1 MTFNPKHFVK
11 TAVETYQDKQAF
23 DQFISQNEHLA
34 APFHVE
40 GLENVVPKQYPG
52 ELAIY
57 AGRSHHG
64 KSTALRD
71 AAFKAQK
78 RIEGKRGF
86 VVGMVSL
93 EDTSETTAA
102 KQIKKYGGERY
113 LDYTDDQ
120 FVFIGNSFGMSADDV
135 SSLNTGNIIKAL
147 DYGLLQF
154 ADPMRYSSIFID
166 YAQIIPPDPERRMM
180 VSSDQRRLQV
190 ADDVRRFFHA
200 AKYFKAPIG
209 LASQALI
216 KTQRD
221 NYTAKMRIP
230 GGADLAEAGELFS
243 VPDIVYS
250 YWFPKV
256 DFPEGQLIE
265 EGNWCFHVE
274 NNLVFVRISKRRNAD
289 LLGFTGKKDP
299 VNRVFPCKIRED
311 GSFWYDPEYHKHIYL
326 PSMKESINDGALS
339 QGTLNSL

>member
-1 MTFNPKHFVK
+1 MTFNPKNFVK
-11 TAVETYQDKQAF
+11 TATETFEDKRAF
-23 DQFISQNEHLA
+23 DEFIKENQHLA
-34 APFHVE
+34 MPFHVE
-40 GLENVVPKQYPG
+40 GLEETVPPQYPG

-78 RIEGKRGF
+78 RIEGKKGF

-102 KQIKKYGGERY
+102 KQIQKYGNERY

-120 FVFIGNSFGMSADDV
+120 FVFIGNSFGMSVDDV
-135 SSLNTGNIIKAL
+135 SSLNTGNLIKAL
-147 DYGLLQF
+147 DYGLTQF
-154 ADPMRYSSIFID
+154 ADPMRYSWIGID
-166 YAQIIPPDPERRMM
+166 YAQIIPPDPERRVM
-180 VSSDQRRLQV
+180 VSSDQRRLQI
-190 ADDVRRFFHA
+190 ADDVRRWFHA
-200 AKYFKAPIG
+200 AKYFKAPIS

-221 NYTAKMRIP
+221 NYTSKMRIP

-243 VPDIVYS
+243 VPDCVYS

-256 DFPEGQLIE
+256 DIPEGTLVE
-265 EGNWCFHVE
+265 EGNWTFHVE

-289 LLGFTGKKDP
+289 LMGFVGSKDP
-299 VNRVFPCKIRED
+299 VNRVFPCRVREN
-311 GSFWYDPEYHKHIYL
+311 GSFWYDPEYHRKIYL
-326 PSMKESINDGALS
+326 RTMQEALS
-339 QGTLNSL
+339 